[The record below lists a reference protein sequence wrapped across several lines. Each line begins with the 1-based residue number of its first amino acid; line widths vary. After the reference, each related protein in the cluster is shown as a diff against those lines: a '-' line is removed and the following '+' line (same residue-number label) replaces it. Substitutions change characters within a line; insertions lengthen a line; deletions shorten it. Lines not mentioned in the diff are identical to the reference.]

1 MLVLV
6 CDSVDARVLYV
17 WKIDRTTNASSLR
30 ALFEPFG
37 GVEKVD
43 VLGRSY
49 AFVHMT
55 SYAEALAAVEGLN
68 GRVDDSGR
76 KMMVS
81 FKQPSVV
88 T

>member
-1 MLVLV
+1 MTLVFH
-6 CDSVDARVLYV
+6 SVDARVLYV
-17 WKIDRTTNASSLR
+17 SKIDPKTKASSLR